1 MHTST
6 LRIALLRTWRDQGLD
21 LPVYGVV
28 DAEELVEYGRATLAF
43 EGGWCDV
50 TPSDVALIS
59 DLRVEDVVAADWM
72 ERADEGREESSHLH

>member
-1 MHTST
+1 MHADA

-28 DAEELVEYGRATLAF
+28 DADELATCGRATLAF

-50 TPSDVALIS
+50 TPSDVELIS
-59 DLRVEDVVAADWM
+59 ELRVEDIVAADWM
-72 ERADEGREESSHLH
+72 DQEFEGRVESHLLH